1 MKARAATTMRRRR
14 NRPVILKKEITYPHL
29 VDLKDWLTWTKE
41 QDVSKRLK
49 DIKAHLAKKDVKS
62 KTVLA
67 GVMQGSHHHE
77 VDAKEMEE
85 DDLVDRISKW
95 DSMPE
100 FVRIKEGGEIKL
112 FVIVQNMG
120 PHNVNSKLTPWMK
133 KEQAGKKEGGRLRG
147 VEDEVINI

>member
-1 MKARAATTMRRRR
+1 MKARAATMRRRR

-49 DIKAHLAKKDVKS
+49 DIKAHLAKKDVKM

-67 GVMQGSHHHE
+67 GVMLGSHHHE

-85 DDLVDRISKW
+85 DDLVDRISKM

-100 FVRIKEGGEIKL
+100 IVKIKEGGETRL
-112 FVIVQNMG
+112 FVVLLNMG
-120 PHNVNSKLTPWMK
+120 PNNVNTKLTPWVK
-133 KEQAGKKEGGRLRG
+133 RKQAKESTMGGQRRG
-147 VEDEVINI
+147 VEEEVAYH

>member
-1 MKARAATTMRRRR
+1 MKARAATMRRRR

-49 DIKAHLAKKDVKS
+49 DIKAHLAKKDVKM

-67 GVMQGSHHHE
+67 GVMLGNHHHE

-85 DDLVDRISKW
+85 DDLVDRISKM

-100 FVRIKEGGEIKL
+100 IVKIKEGGETRL
-112 FVIVQNMG
+112 FVVVLNMG
-120 PHNVNSKLTPWMK
+120 PHNVNSKLTPWIK
-133 KEQAGKKEGGRLRG
+133 KEQAGKKDGGRLRG
-147 VEDEVINI
+147 VEDEVIHL

>member
-1 MKARAATTMRRRR
+1 MKAREATMRRRR

-49 DIKAHLAKKDVKS
+49 DIKAHLAKKDVKM

-67 GVMQGSHHHE
+67 GVMLGSHHHE

-85 DDLVDRISKW
+85 DDLVDRISKM

-100 FVRIKEGGEIKL
+100 IVKIKEGGETRL
-112 FVIVQNMG
+112 FVVVLNMG
-120 PHNVNSKLTPWMK
+120 PHNVNSKLTPWIK
-133 KEQAGKKEGGRLRG
+133 KEQAGKKDGGRLRG
-147 VEDEVINI
+147 VEDEVIHL

>member
-1 MKARAATTMRRRR
+1 MKARAATMRRRR

-49 DIKAHLAKKDVKS
+49 DIKAHLAKKDVKM

-67 GVMQGSHHHE
+67 GVMLGSHHHE

-85 DDLVDRISKW
+85 DDLVDRISKM

-100 FVRIKEGGEIKL
+100 IVKIKEGGETRL
-112 FVIVQNMG
+112 FVVVLNMG
-120 PHNVNSKLTPWMK
+120 PHNVNSKLTPWIK
-133 KEQAGKKEGGRLRG
+133 KEQAGKKDVGRLRG
-147 VEDEVINI
+147 VEDEVIHL

>member
-29 VDLKDWLTWTKE
+29 VDLEDWLTWTKE

-49 DIKAHLAKKDVKS
+49 DIKAHLAKKDVKK
-62 KTVLA
+62 KTNLA
-67 GVMQGSHHHE
+67 GVMQGSHLCE
-77 VDAKEMEE
+77 VNVKEMAEE
-85 DDLVDRISKW
+85 DLVDRISKW

-100 FVRIKEGGEIKL
+100 IVRIKEGGEIKL
-112 FVIVQNMG
+112 YVIVQNMG

-147 VEDEVINI
+147 VEDEVIHL

>member
-1 MKARAATTMRRRR
+1 MKARAATMRRRR

-49 DIKAHLAKKDVKS
+49 DIKAHLAKKDVKM

-67 GVMQGSHHHE
+67 GVMLGSHHHE

-85 DDLVDRISKW
+85 DDLVDRISKM

-100 FVRIKEGGEIKL
+100 IVKIKEGGETRL
-112 FVIVQNMG
+112 FVVVLNMG
-120 PHNVNSKLTPWMK
+120 PHNVNSKLTPWVK
-133 KEQAGKKEGGRLRG
+133 KELAGKKEGGRLRG
-147 VEDEVINI
+147 VEDEVINL

>member
-1 MKARAATTMRRRR
+1 MKARAATMRRRR

-49 DIKAHLAKKDVKS
+49 DIKAHLAKKDVKM

-67 GVMQGSHHHE
+67 GVMLGSHHHE

-85 DDLVDRISKW
+85 DDLVDRISKM

-100 FVRIKEGGEIKL
+100 IVKIKEGGETRL
-112 FVIVQNMG
+112 FVVLLNMG
-120 PHNVNSKLTPWMK
+120 PNNVNTKLTPWVK
-133 KEQAGKKEGGRLRG
+133 RKQAKESTMGGQLRG
-147 VEDEVINI
+147 VEEEVAYH